1 MTTMKCAI
9 DEGRIARLRPQAGK
23 WFRSLRQSAEVT
35 VMELAEQ
42 VGVDTDEVKAYEH
55 GAEAVPAALYPDFAA
70 IFGMPVQD
78 FAKSCLMFE
87 NPSAYEALFGSLPED
102 LRAAA

>member
-1 MTTMKCAI
+1 MSMA
-9 DEGRIARLRPQAGK
+9 
-23 WFRSLRQSAEVT
+23 WRQCLPRCTRTSPRCLV
-35 VMELAEQ
+35 VS
-42 VGVDTDEVKAYEH
+42 
-55 GAEAVPAALYPDFAA
+55 
-70 IFGMPVQD
+70 VQD